1 MENNYGGEIKNE
13 EEGNV
18 EDYQDE
24 LNQNNKDFNQE
35 GIDDQ
40 VEEIEEED
48 DDRLT
53 YTLITLDLGNLIH
66 IF

>member
-18 EDYQDE
+18 EDYQDQ
-24 LNQNNKDFNQE
+24 LNQNNKDFNHE
-35 GIDDQ
+35 GIDGQ
-40 VEEIEEED
+40 VEEIEKED
-48 DDRLT
+48 DDRLA